1 MPRAL
6 VPETGERN
14 MTDVTY
20 GPLDTPKPVAD
31 NVWIIDSG
39 PHWIAGMP
47 LPVRMTVLRLSDGGL
62 VLHSPTRYTLDLS
75 RALEAL
81 GPIAHLVAPNTV
93 HWSYMVDW
101 QKRYPSATSW
111 VAPGLGARPAVSA
124 SHLRIDH
131 ELADGAPQAWRGEV
145 ECIVVRGMGLTEVAL
160 FHRASRTL
168 VLTDLVV
175 NVEPEKLPFPLSIG
189 ARLVGSAAPIGKAP
203 VYARLAM
210 RMGGEAAATAARRL
224 VALNPDRVIFAHGKW
239 FESNGSQ
246 RLREALSWL
255 AR

>member
-1 MPRAL
+1 MA
-6 VPETGERN
+6 
-14 MTDVTY
+14 DVTY

-31 NVWIIDSG
+31 DVWIVDSG
-39 PHWIAGMP
+39 PHRLAGMP

-62 VLHSPTRYTLDLS
+62 VLHSPTRFTPEVA

-81 GPIAHLVAPNTV
+81 GLIAHLVAPNTA

-111 VAPGLGARPAVSA
+111 FAPGLGARPAVSA
-124 SHLRIDH
+124 SQLRIDY
-131 ELADGAPQAWRGEV
+131 ELTDGAPQAWRGEI
-145 ECIVVRGMGLTEVAL
+145 ECIVVKGMGLTEVAL
-160 FHRASRTL
+160 FHRASHTL

-189 ARLVGSAAPIGKAP
+189 ARLVGSTAPNGKAP
-203 VYARLAM
+203 IYARLAM
-210 RMGGEAAATAARRL
+210 RMGGQEAAAAARRL

-239 FESNGSQ
+239 FESNGGQ

-255 AR
+255 TR